1 MPIAA
6 LVGVVF
12 MKVIERF
19 AWSRFRIL
27 KKIPISDAA
36 VLIIVSVV
44 TVFFNLAIAV
54 FVGVIIA
61 V

>member
-1 MPIAA
+1 
-6 LVGVVF
+6 